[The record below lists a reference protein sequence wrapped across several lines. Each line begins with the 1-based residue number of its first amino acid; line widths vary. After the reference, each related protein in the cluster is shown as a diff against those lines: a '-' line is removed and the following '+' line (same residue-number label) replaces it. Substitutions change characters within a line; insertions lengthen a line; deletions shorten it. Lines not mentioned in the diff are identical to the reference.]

1 MINVAVDTVPEGA
14 IPVRLVTDADR
25 DAGATGETLTLKWIK
40 AGAGSWTTLTVS
52 THYTVAEGAGGI
64 YWITIVDSDIFDT
77 VGGAVLEISSTGGD
91 EYYERFY
98 VFTPASVDAV
108 PATLSAAERN
118 AIADHTLRRKISN
131 ARSSSDGDTWSAG
144 DEQYTLV
151 GSALATAGVN
161 ITISGNLV
169 TKQEDESTTAFSR
182 PLTTAEAGTVDEI
195 TGVG

>member
-1 MINVAVDTVPEGA
+1 MNVAVNTVPEGA
-14 IPVRLVTDADR
+14 IAVRLVTDTDR
-25 DAGATGETLTLKWIK
+25 DAGSTGATLTLKWIK
-40 AGAGSWTTLTVS
+40 AGESSWATLTE
-52 THYTVAEGAGGI
+52 TTEYTVAEGAGGI
-64 YWITIVDSDIFDT
+64 YFVTFVDTDLFDT
-77 VGGAVLEISSTGGD
+77 VGGAVLEISAADTD

-98 VFTPASVDAV
+98 IYTPANADAM

-131 ARSSSDGDTWSAG
+131 ARASSNGDTWSAG

-169 TKQEDESTTAFSR
+169 TKQEDESTEAFSR
-182 PLTTAEAGTVDEI
+182 PLTTADPGTVDEI